1 MTPEP
6 AVTSGPVGSG
16 VLAFGAAW
24 PAAADAHSTDRE
36 GSGPT
41 IRYGFSTRAG
51 GTSAP
56 PYDSLN
62 LGGAVGDE
70 PAAVA
75 ATRAGLATA
84 AGLAADRVVWMHQ
97 VHGTTVTVADPAV
110 RRAGA
115 GGPAAVLESL
125 PDCDGIVTTATGL
138 GLAVLVADCVPM
150 LCGDPVAGVIGAVH
164 AGRRG
169 AADGIALRAL
179 EQLLALGASPDTTTV
194 VLGPAI
200 CGACYE
206 VPAAM
211 QDEVE
216 AALPGSASATDRGT
230 PGLDLRAGLARQLTE
245 AGVGAVLIDERCTR
259 TDPTLF
265 SHRRGAPTGRFAGL
279 IWMPGVGPDEGG
291 AANRHRGVH

>member
-6 AVTSGPVGSG
+6 AATSGSAGSG
-16 VLAFGAAW
+16 VLAFGASW
-24 PAAADAHSTDRE
+24 PDSRGAAPAPR
-36 GSGPT
+36 

-51 GTSAP
+51 GISAP

-75 ATRAGLATA
+75 VNRADLARA
-84 AGLAADRVVWMHQ
+84 AGLAAAQVVWMRQ
-97 VHGTTVTVADPAV
+97 VHGTTVTVVNTPTHRSADPAD
-110 RRAGA
+110 GA
-115 GGPAAVLESL
+115 ESL
-125 PDCDGIVTTATGL
+125 PDCDGIVTATTGL

-150 LCGDPVAGVIGAVH
+150 LAGDPEAGVIAAVH

-179 EQLLALGASPDTTTV
+179 DQLVAAGAAVANMSI

-206 VPAAM
+206 VPTVM
-211 QDEVE
+211 RDEVD
-216 AALPGSASATDRGT
+216 AALPGSASITDRGS
-230 PGLDLRAGLARQLTE
+230 PGLDLRAGLARQLHA
-245 AGVGAVLIDERCTR
+245 AGVPRVVIDPRCTY
-259 TDPTLF
+259 TDPGLF
-265 SHRRGAPTGRFAGL
+265 SHRSGAPTGRFAGL
-279 IWMPGVGPDEGG
+279 IWLPRVGPDEGG
-291 AANRHRGVH
+291 AANRHS

>member
-6 AVTSGPVGSG
+6 AVTSGPAGSG

-24 PAAADAHSTDRE
+24 PVADGQSTDQAV
-36 GSGPT
+36 SGRT

-51 GTSAP
+51 GTSVP
-56 PYDSLN
+56 PYDSRN
-62 LGGAVGDE
+62 LGGAVGDD

-75 ATRAGLATA
+75 ANRAGLATA

-97 VHGTTVTVADPAV
+97 VHGTTVAVADPPV

-115 GGPAAVLESL
+115 GEPAAILESL

-138 GLAVLVADCVPM
+138 GLAVLVADCVPL
-150 LCGDPVAGVIGAVH
+150 LCGDPGAGVIGAVH

-179 EQLLALGASPDTTTV
+179 DQLLALGASPDTTTV

-216 AALPGSASATDRGT
+216 AALPGS
-230 PGLDLRAGLARQLTE
+230 ARQLTE